1 MASDKGEMAMDKMK
15 LHLKSEAIFS
25 PDEYFRKAR
34 TYLANCMDIFLWALI
49 YFCECLLNVF
59 VMEICQSQYFFA
71 ELLWTP
77 SNLSGMP
84 NFFLC
89 NYSGP

>member
-49 YFCECLLNVF
+49 YILKARGDLFTERVRGG
-59 VMEICQSQYFFA
+59 
-71 ELLWTP
+71 
-77 SNLSGMP
+77 NLP
-84 NFFLC
+84 IAVFLC
-89 NYSGP
+89 GIIVDAVKFVR